1 MIILQS
7 YLVSRPFLRLV
18 STDDPASVPSLL
30 HRILS
35 ATGAVDFPAP
45 ILMRLADCDEARRRS
60 KALPTIFFK
69 IILLR
74 FPEFCVMATFCFD
87 SLFPDLN

>member
-1 MIILQS
+1 MIIIQS

-45 ILMRLADCDEARRRS
+45 ILIRLADCDEARRRS
-60 KALPTIFFK
+60 KALPTIFLKLYSFD
-69 IILLR
+69 
-74 FPEFCVMATFCFD
+74 FPNFA
-87 SLFPDLN
+87 